1 MEHHL
6 QVGVS
11 ACRPDD
17 LTYPTDHADE
27 RAAEAKFL
35 TALPRHEPGW
45 LLVTGNGPSLLLLHG
60 LLGTAD
66 AWGPATQRLAAS
78 STVYAPDALGIG
90 GSDRVPKLDVSLSAT
105 AGRLIELMDAKGID
119 QADIVGTSHG
129 GSVALILAALYPER
143 VRSLV
148 LHAHA
153 NPSSA
158 LADPLIRLYRTALR
172 S

>member
-45 LLVTGNGPSLLLLHG
+45 LLLTEGFWENSDLMV
-60 LLGTAD
+60 
-66 AWGPATQRLAAS
+66 LA
-78 STVYAPDALGIG
+78 
-90 GSDRVPKLDVSLSAT
+90 
-105 AGRLIELMDAKGID
+105 
-119 QADIVGTSHG
+119 Q
-129 GSVALILAALYPER
+129 
-143 VRSLV
+143 
-148 LHAHA
+148 
-153 NPSSA
+153 SA
-158 LADPLIRLYRTALR
+158 LHPSAQ
-172 S
+172 